1 MTATHCV
8 FAAGVLYAALALF
21 HLGFWRLFRW
31 REELAR
37 LGAVNRGVM
46 QVLNLCLTYLFIV
59 AAAGFCFYPAEI
71 MGSDTGRVLLAA
83 LAGFWLLRALYQPWF
98 FGLKHWLSIALFVS
112 FAALAVLH
120 AMAWWLGNAARNP

>member
-31 REELAR
+31 RDELSR
-37 LGAVNRGVM
+37 LGSVNRGVM
-46 QVLNLCLTYLFIV
+46 QVLNLCLTYLFVV

-71 MGSDTGRVLLAA
+71 VAAGVGRVLLAA
-83 LAGFWLLRALYQPWF
+83 LAGFWLLRAAYQPWF
-98 FGLKHWLSIALFVS
+98 FGLRHGLSISLFVS

-120 AMAWWLGNAARNP
+120 ATAWWLSDAARL